1 MNPLKELQRYGQSF
15 WLDYIRRSLITDGEL
30 KRLVKED
37 GLRGVT
43 SNPTIFQKAIAGSSD
58 YDDTLKDIIEVD
70 PQMKA
75 RTLYEKL
82 AVEDIQL
89 AADVLRGVYE
99 ETDGADG
106 FVCLELSPD
115 LAHDTKG
122 SLEEARRI
130 WKEVSRPNL
139 MVKVPATS
147 EGIPVIES
155 LIAEGINVNITLM
168 FSLARY
174 EAVARA
180 YWRGLE
186 RCSDPYRIASVASFF
201 LSRIDKAVDR
211 ALEDIG
217 TPEALDLRGK
227 IAIANAKIVYKR
239 FKELSSGERWEK
251 LEREGARIQRLL
263 WASTSTKNPAYTD
276 VLYVEELIGADTI
289 NTMSPATLNAFRDHG
304 QLRPA
309 IGDRVEEAEAVLRR
323 LASLGVDLETITEK
337 LQEEVID
344 SLAASLDSLLETL
357 KDKRQTIIHGLKE
370 HQTLFLGAYE
380 NQVDKRL
387 KTWKKQ
393 NFSRRLWA
401 KDPTLWFPEPKPEI
415 TDRLG
420 WLELPEA
427 MHKRLEEFV
436 SFANQVKDEGISQV
450 VLLGMG
456 GSSLASDVFQKTFGK
471 AEGYPELVVLD
482 STHPAAVRSVEDK
495 LDLSRTLFIVS
506 SKSGT
511 TLETLSLFRYFWKQM
526 GQITEK
532 PGPHFVAITDP
543 GTPLMKL
550 GLERDFRRVFQA
562 NPDVGGRYSALTDF
576 GLVPAALIGI
586 DIHRLLDRAWVAA
599 ENCSFCVLEEKAAG
613 LVLGAVLGELARGR
627 DKLTFMTSPAL
638 RSFPDW
644 VEQLIAESTGKDGK
658 GMVPVANE
666 PFASPD
672 EYSQD
677 RLFVFLLMEGDDNG
691 ELEKRMKALLE
702 AGHPVVRHDLAEKFD
717 LGKEIFVWEIAVAC
731 AGSVIGIHPFNQPDV
746 QLAKDFAH
754 KAMEKGGESGGE
766 DIREVEAFPI
776 DKPDILAKALKDWIS
791 QAQPGDYTAIQAFI
805 SPTQETTAALQNIRL
820 EILKRTRLATT
831 MGYGPRFLHSTGQL
845 HKGGP
850 NSGLFLQIVD
860 EPKIDLPVPETDFSF
875 KSLIRA
881 QALGD
886 YLALRQRG
894 RRVLRVDVKSDIGR
908 GFEILEDLLQNQA

>member
-1 MNPLKELQRYGQSF
+1 MNPLTELQQYGQSF
-15 WLDYIRRSLITDGEL
+15 WLDYIRRSLITSGEL
-30 KRLVKED
+30 ERLVKED

-43 SNPTIFQKAIAGSSD
+43 SNPTIFQKAMAGSSD
-58 YDDTLKDIIEVD
+58 YDDTLKDIIEAD
-70 PQMKA
+70 PQVKDQ
-75 RTLYEKL
+75 TLYEKL
-82 AVEDIQL
+82 AIEDIQL
-89 AADVLRGVYE
+89 AADVLRGVYD
-99 ETDGADG
+99 ETDGGDG

-115 LAHDTKG
+115 LAHETKR
-122 SLEEARRI
+122 SIDEARRI
-130 WKEVSRPNL
+130 WKEVSRSNL
-139 MVKVPATS
+139 MVKVPATP

-168 FSLARY
+168 FSLAHY
-174 EAVARA
+174 EAVAQA
-180 YWRGLE
+180 YLRGLE
-186 RCSDPYRIASVASFF
+186 KCSDPHQVASVASFF
-201 LSRIDKAVDR
+201 VSRVDKAVDK
-211 ALEDIG
+211 ALEGVG
-217 TPEALDLRGK
+217 TPEALDFRGK

-239 FKELSSGERWEK
+239 FKKIFSGERWEK
-251 LEREGARIQRLL
+251 MERRGARVQRPL
-263 WASTSTKNPAYTD
+263 WASTSTKNPAYAD

-289 NTMSPATLNAFRDHG
+289 NTMPPATLNAFRDHG
-304 QLRPA
+304 QLRSA
-309 IGDRVEEAEAVLRR
+309 IEEGVEEAEASLRR
-323 LASLGVDLETITEK
+323 LSSLGIDLEAITEK
-337 LQEEVID
+337 LQEEGVD
-344 SLAASLDSLLETL
+344 SFAESFDSLLETL
-357 KDKRQTIIHGLKE
+357 KDKRQTIIHALKD
-370 HQTLFLGAYE
+370 HQTLFLGEYKNKVE
-380 NQVDKRL
+380 ERL

-427 MHKRLEEFV
+427 MPERLEGFI
-436 SFANQVKDEGISQV
+436 FLANQVKGEGVSRV

-456 GSSLASDVFQKTFGK
+456 GSSLAPDVFQKTFGQ

-482 STHPAAVRSVEDK
+482 STHPSAVKSVEDK
-495 LDLSRTLFIVS
+495 LDLSRTLFVVS

-511 TLETLSLFRYFWKQM
+511 TLETLSLFRYFWKQI

-550 GLERDFRRVFQA
+550 GLERGFRRVFQA

-576 GLVPAALIGI
+576 GLVPAALIGM
-586 DIHRLLDRAWVAA
+586 DIQRLLDRAWIVA
-599 ENCSFCVLEEKAAG
+599 ESCSFCVSEEKAVG
-613 LVLGAVLGELARGR
+613 LVLGAVLGELARTR
-627 DKLTFMTSPAL
+627 DKVTFITSPAL

-677 RLFVFLLMEGDDNG
+677 RLFVFLFLEGDDNE
-691 ELEKRMKALLE
+691 ELEKRIKALRE

-717 LGKEIFVWEIAVAC
+717 LGKEIFGWEIAVAS

-746 QLAKDFAH
+746 QLAKDFTR
-754 KAMEKGGESGGE
+754 KAMEKGGRNRGE
-766 DIREVEAFPI
+766 DINEVEAFSI
-776 DKPDILAKALKDWIS
+776 DEPDMLAKALKDWIS
-791 QAQPGDYTAIQAFI
+791 QAQPGDYTAIQAYL
-805 SPTQETTAALQNIRL
+805 SPTQETTAAIQNIRL

-831 MGYGPRFLHSTGQL
+831 TGYGPRFLHSTGQL

-850 NSGLFLQIVD
+850 NNGLFLQIVD

-886 YLALRQRG
+886 YLALKQRG
-894 RRVLRVDVKSDIGR
+894 RRVLRVDMKTDIGR
-908 GFEILEDLLQNQA
+908 GFEILEDLLQNQT